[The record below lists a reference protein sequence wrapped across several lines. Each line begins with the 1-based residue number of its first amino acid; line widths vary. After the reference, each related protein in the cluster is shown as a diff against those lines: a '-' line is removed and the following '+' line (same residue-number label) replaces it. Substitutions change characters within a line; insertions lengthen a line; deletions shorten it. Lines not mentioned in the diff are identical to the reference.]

1 MPRKKIIDSNS
12 CKFSLDVSGEN
23 KTVLDEITRVNNEK
37 YGPTVNNIIRTL
49 CLMPDNVKNAIQR
62 TCLFEYDRL
71 KNELSQ
77 TTDEY
82 QRSKCEEEKECY
94 AAILKLTNKGRYDL
108 PDENRPA
115 TNPKMKSIELVNG
128 YLIIPSDWIIVNPE
142 SSNKYRY
149 AAVLECR
156 NSKEYGVPH
165 FVYLTD
171 YKSSENYTKEMEQDF
186 YDCCE
191 KEWPEFSKIKEL
203 SDKNQLI
210 PNPEKPNQYLNLEAY
225 LKAPLIGIFAIPEQ
239 GERTGN
245 NYPYDAKIV
254 RTDIDEE

>member
-12 CKFSLDVSGEN
+12 CKFTLNVSGDN
-23 KTVLDEITRVNNEK
+23 KAILDEITKANNQK
-37 YGPTVNNIIRTL
+37 YGPTVNNIIHTL
-49 CLMPDNVKNAIQR
+49 CLMPDSVKNAIQR

-71 KNELSQ
+71 RDELLQ

-82 QRSKCEEEKECY
+82 QRSQCEKEKECY
-94 AAILKLTNKGRYDL
+94 ATILRLTNKGRYDL
-108 PDENRPA
+108 PDENEPA

-128 YLIIPSDWIIVNPE
+128 YLLIPSDWIVVNPE

-156 NSKEYGVPH
+156 NSKEYGIPH

-171 YKSSENYTKEMEQDF
+171 YKSSENYPKEMEQDF
-186 YDCCE
+186 YDRCE
-191 KEWPEFSKIKEL
+191 KEWPNFSQIKEL

-225 LKAPLIGIFAIPEQ
+225 LKSPLIGLFAIPEQ
-239 GERTGN
+239 GERTN
-245 NYPYDAKIV
+245 DNYPYDAMIV